1 MAMGE
6 SAPAEKAN
14 GLATY
19 FAVLTSPSAAF
30 DQLKRTPMWGW
41 AALASIALMLVA
53 TIVSM
58 PELLKVAHIQQEAAF
73 SQMPADQQAQA
84 RQNASMTT
92 TVTSVVLYCIPLIA
106 PWIIWLVSRI
116 VFTIGAAV
124 SGAAARFSLAWVVAV
139 NASAVAWVGAVINAI
154 ILALRGPDAIAAA
167 ADANA
172 LPSLSMLM
180 HGGVKLTAFLNA
192 YNILNIWFYI
202 VAAIGLE
209 RTLSARRGGAVAT
222 VIIYSLISA
231 GIAAAFAR

>member
-1 MAMGE
+1 MAT
-6 SAPAEKAN
+6 SAPVEKAN

-41 AALASIALMLVA
+41 AALVSIALMLIA

-84 RQNASMTT
+84 RQNVAMAGTFT
-92 TVTSVVLYCIPLIA
+92 RVILYCIPFIA
-106 PWIIWLVSRI
+106 PWIIWLISSI

-124 SGAAARFSLAWVVAV
+124 SGAAPRFSLAWVVAV

-154 ILALRGPDAIAAA
+154 ILALRGPDAIAVA

-180 HGGVKLTAFLNA
+180 HDGVKMTAFLNA
-192 YNILNIWFYI
+192 YNVVNIWFYI

-209 RTLSARRGGAVAT
+209 RTLGAKRGGAVAT
-222 VIIYSLISA
+222 VIVYSLISA
-231 GIAAAFAR
+231 GLAAAFAK